1 LIEQL
6 ARRALLVNLI
16 AGAFLLIAGGVNAA
30 RLPSPSEAAGIRY
43 AIAHDA
49 RTCCGR
55 GKYRVVDIRV
65 SSVNRSFASATVE
78 PLSKAYQGAYAL
90 LWRGTKRWA
99 VIDAGTDFLGCDLV
113 TAAVRKDLLGSPIC
127 P

>member
-1 LIEQL
+1 MFVPGS
-6 ARRALLVNLI
+6 ATASR
-16 AGAFLLIAGGVNAA
+16 
-30 RLPSPSEAAGIRY
+30 PPTSSEAAGIRY

-55 GKYRVVDIRV
+55 GRYRVVDIRV
-65 SSVNRSFASATVE
+65 SSVNRSFASATVQ
-78 PLSKAYQGAYAL
+78 PLGKAHQGAYAL

-99 VIDAGTDFLGCDLV
+99 VIDAGTDFLGCDFV
-113 TAAVRKDLLGSPIC
+113 TAGVRKDLFGSPIC

>member
-1 LIEQL
+1 V
-6 ARRALLVNLI
+6 LLLPT
-16 AGAFLLIAGGVNAA
+16 ASTAA
-30 RLPSPSEAAGIRY
+30 RPPTTSEAAAIRD

-65 SSVNRSFASATVE
+65 SSVNRSFATATVQ
-78 PLSKAYQGAYAL
+78 PLGKAYQGAYAL

-99 VIDAGTDFLGCDLV
+99 VIDAGTDFLGCNFI
-113 TAAVRKDLLGSPIC
+113 TAAVRKDIFGTALC